1 MAIEV
6 APKAAAAP
14 KTGAAPDARNAKVS
28 GKPDANAAAVGGF
41 MAVLSGLEAS
51 ASEPSTTLAPVDA
64 AVPVA
69 LDTATLVTTVD
80 PATVDVGAATQPAL
94 TPSPADLGTAALGA
108 VAATVAAPVTALASA
123 APSAPAPNAPL
134 PDVLAGGAPNSPLA
148 KAAPAFSPAATD
160 VAPQA
165 TRADASGMASTSS
178 ASNLPGTAGAASA
191 NARTKA
197 LARAAANQSDAAAPA
212 TQPSANPESPMAG
225 RVHDVRWFAAMQAQR
240 NAVPAPEVA
249 QAQVNANANPERGAT
264 DRYATAKQPTD
275 LFAPG
280 STLETATA
288 GQGPSAVS
296 EMAPVAAER
305 PESVKYWM
313 SQDVQNAEL
322 QVDGLGSGPV
332 EVQISLQGN
341 EAHVAF
347 RTDEPDTLSLLQGAG
362 ADLKESLQRE
372 GVVLLG
378 VSVGT
383 SGSHEGQGG
392 ERKPRQNVKI
402 AQVAAAQSAPAQ
414 AAGRPAGGV
423 PRTVD
428 LFV

>member
-14 KTGAAPDARNAKVS
+14 KTGAAPDTRNAKGA
-28 GKPDANAAAVGGF
+28 GKPEANAAAVGGF

-51 ASEPSTTLAPVDA
+51 TSEPSTTLAPVDA
-64 AVPVA
+64 AVPAA
-69 LDTATLVTTVD
+69 LDTATMTTTVD
-80 PATVDVGAATQPAL
+80 PASVDVGAATQPAL
-94 TPSPADLGTAALGA
+94 TPSPADLGAAVVGA
-108 VAATVAAPVTALASA
+108 VAATMAAPVAALSSTV
-123 APSAPAPNAPL
+123 PNAPAPNAPL
-134 PDVLAGGAPNSPLA
+134 PDVLAGGAPTSPLA
-148 KAAPAFSPAATD
+148 KVATAFSTAGTD
-160 VAPQA
+160 VSPQA
-165 TRADASGMASTSS
+165 TRWDAS
-178 ASNLPGTAGAASA
+178 GTAGAVSA

-197 LARAAANQSDAAAPA
+197 LARAAANQSDAAATA
-212 TQPSANPESPMAG
+212 TQPSASPESQMSG

-240 NAVPAPEVA
+240 NPVTAAEVVVA
-249 QAQVNANANPERGAT
+249 QANSNANPERGAT
-264 DRYATAKQPTD
+264 ERYPTAKQPTD

-288 GQGPSAVS
+288 GQGPNAVS

-347 RTDEPDTLSLLQGAG
+347 RTDEVDTLSLLQGAG

-383 SGSHEGQGG
+383 SGSHEGKGG

>member
-14 KTGAAPDARNAKVS
+14 KTGAAPDARNAKGS

-51 ASEPSTTLAPVDA
+51 AAEPSTTLAPVDA
-64 AVPVA
+64 AIPAA
-69 LDTATLVTTVD
+69 LDTATLATTVD

-94 TPSPADLGTAALGA
+94 TPSAADLGTAALGA

-134 PDVLAGGAPNSPLA
+134 PDVLGGSAPNSLLA
-148 KAAPAFSPAATD
+148 KVAPAFSPAGTD
-160 VAPQA
+160 VAQQA
-165 TRADASGMASTSS
+165 TRADASGMAS

-212 TQPSANPESPMAG
+212 TQPSANPESAMAG

-249 QAQVNANANPERGAT
+249 QAQVSSNANPERGAT

-275 LFAPG
+275 LFATG

-347 RTDEPDTLSLLQGAG
+347 RTDEADTLSLLQGAG

>member
-14 KTGAAPDARNAKVS
+14 KTGAAPDTRNAKGA
-28 GKPDANAAAVGGF
+28 GKPEANAAAVGGF

-51 ASEPSTTLAPVDA
+51 TSEPSTTLAPVDA
-64 AVPVA
+64 AVPAA
-69 LDTATLVTTVD
+69 LDTATMTTTVD
-80 PATVDVGAATQPAL
+80 PASVDVGAATQPAL
-94 TPSPADLGTAALGA
+94 TPSPADLGAAVVGA
-108 VAATVAAPVTALASA
+108 VAATMAAPVAALASTV
-123 APSAPAPNAPL
+123 PNAPAPNAPL
-134 PDVLAGGAPNSPLA
+134 PDVLAGGAPTSPLA
-148 KAAPAFSPAATD
+148 KVATAFSTAGTD
-160 VAPQA
+160 VPPQA
-165 TRADASGMASTSS
+165 SRWDASGMPSTSNMS
-178 ASNLPGTAGAASA
+178 GTAGAASA

-197 LARAAANQSDAAAPA
+197 LARAAANQSDAAATA
-212 TQPSANPESPMAG
+212 TQPSASPESQMAL

-240 NAVPAPEVA
+240 NPVSAAEVVV
-249 QAQVNANANPERGAT
+249 AQVNSNVNPERGAT
-264 DRYATAKQPTD
+264 ERYASAKQPTD

-288 GQGPSAVS
+288 GQGPNAVS

-332 EVQISLQGN
+332 EVHISLQGN

-347 RTDEPDTLSLLQGAG
+347 RTDEVDTLSLLQGAG

-414 AAGRPAGGV
+414 AAARPAGGV